1 MHRWYMYL
9 LCSDQDAKLSLLTVS
24 FTEIKFQIFVES
36 VAKQPAILIVKVGFL
51 KGSRK
56 LPLSCF
62 AVSRNSV
69 LVESVS
75 SITLC

>member
-1 MHRWYMYL
+1 MYRRR
-9 LCSDQDAKLSLLTVS
+9 S
-24 FTEIKFQIFVES
+24 
-36 VAKQPAILIVKVGFL
+36 
-51 KGSRK
+51 